1 MDRGAWW
8 ATIHGAAKSRTRL
21 KQRSTHAG
29 AFYTPHL
36 SIQVLKTATGACSCR
51 IGRPGCTSSKWGKFL
66 SEGYEHDTYKGS
78 GHLPTPRDFFTA
90 LLTPRVSS
98 PASQL
103 THFSPLPSSTSS
115 SSAPPSGKAPGNSRS
130 STSLLQSRA
139 AFPGSAHQSLL
150 SRAQGALL
158 REAESPSSSLVLPQG
173 SLTFPVNFI
182 LTFREQELGSGKP
195 CVLNLLG
202 FWVLESSESV
212 TSKGEQPHL
221 KKRNPNLSHPWVQR
235 MRVTCI
241 FLFI

>member
-1 MDRGAWW
+1 MQVHFTHHTSQFKCSKQPQGLVAAELVGLGVHHLNEESFLVKVMNMTHTRAL
-8 ATIHGAAKSRTRL
+8 ATS
-21 KQRSTHAG
+21 
-29 AFYTPHL
+29 P
-36 SIQVLKTATGACSCR
+36 
-51 IGRPGCTSSKWGKFL
+51 PPW
-66 SEGYEHDTYKGS
+66 
-78 GHLPTPRDFFTA
+78 DFFTA

-202 FWVLESSESV
+202 F
-212 TSKGEQPHL
+212 
-221 KKRNPNLSHPWVQR
+221 
-235 MRVTCI
+235 
-241 FLFI
+241 